1 MNEKKTTIRRRTHPA
16 RHLILVVLA
25 FFASIFGHNQFAA
38 AQTCTKTCGY
48 TISKD
53 ARVYN
58 VTARVIYPCWRGW
71 SSRGCAIIQGEI
83 VSRLSPTTLSASWG
97 LSCGNIH
104 SFAATLVETPTP
116 TPTPTSTSTH
126 TPTVTPTDTATLTPT
141 VTPTATAT
149 ATSTP
154 TRTPSATPTPT
165 ETPTAT
171 PTRTHTPTITP
182 TVTRT
187 WTATATPTSTPTTT
201 PTETP
206 TSTPTATPTSTPTS
220 TPSATHTSTPTLTPT
235 VTFTPTPTP
244 TTTRTA
250 TPSLTPTLTFTPTPT
265 PTLTATFT
273 PTQTATPIVFQIT
286 PIAECVD
293 VLQNGNLLAHFGYQS
308 DNATSIAIPLGAQN
322 YFSPGQLDRGQ
333 PTTFFRGRFG
343 NVFQVVIPVATPETS
358 GIGTFST
365 LRWILGDAVVDA
377 SPVTARCEPETI
389 SCDDK
394 DNRDD
399 QAELD
404 NLTLRQRD
412 NVGAFSRRIIRLK
425 GGATYNALAKS
436 YVSQAGI
443 IYLANWTTIWTSFA
457 QVSKLCTGCP
467 ATDKSSNVAEI
478 KNRSKKLLRLSKLA
492 ASTIIK
498 IRRGR
503 LNSAEEALLK
513 TANSLHQRVLQ
524 LADQLP
530 RFESQCP

>member
-1 MNEKKTTIRRRTHPA
+1 MNQKITTLRRVPHPV
-16 RHLILVVLA
+16 RHLLLVVLA
-25 FFASIFGHNQFAA
+25 LSASIFGHSSVAA

-71 SSRGCAIIQGEI
+71 SSRGCAIIQGDI

-104 SFAATLVETPTP
+104 SFTATLVETPTP
-116 TPTPTSTSTH
+116 TPTSTSTNTH

-141 VTPTATAT
+141 ETPTATAT

-171 PTRTHTPTITP
+171 STRTHTPTITP

-187 WTATATPTSTPTTT
+187 WTVTS
-201 PTETP
+201 TP
-206 TSTPTATPTSTPTS
+206 TSTPTATPTQTPTS
-220 TPSATHTSTPTLTPT
+220 TPTATPTTTPTSTPTTTHTSTPTLTPT
-235 VTFTPTPTP
+235 
-244 TTTRTA
+244 
-250 TPSLTPTLTFTPTPT
+250 LTFTPTPSST
-265 PTLTATFT
+265 PTATFT
-273 PTQTATPIVFQIT
+273 PTQSPTPIAFQIT

-293 VLQNGNLLAHFGYQS
+293 ILQNGNLLAHFGYQS
-308 DNATSIAIPLGAQN
+308 DNTASILIPVGARN
-322 YFSPGQLDRGQ
+322 YLSPGQVDRGQ

-343 NVFQVVIPVATPETS
+343 DVFQVIIPVATPD
-358 GIGTFST
+358 GPGVGTFST
-365 LRWILGDAVVDA
+365 LQWNLGDAVVEA
-377 SPVTARCEPETI
+377 SPTTARCEPGTI
-389 SCDDK
+389 TCEDK
-394 DNRDD
+394 DNRAA
-399 QAELD
+399 QSQLD
-404 NLTLRQRD
+404 NLILRQRD
-412 NVGAFSRRIIRLK
+412 NVRAFSHRITRLK
-425 GGATYNALAKS
+425 GGVKYKSLAES
-436 YVSQAGI
+436 YVSQAGS
-443 IYLANWTTIWTSFA
+443 IYISTWTTIWTRFA

-467 ATDKSSNVAEI
+467 ATDKTSNIALI

-492 ASTIIK
+492 ASTIIR

-503 LNSAEEALLK
+503 LNSAEEALLT

-524 LADQLP
+524 LSDQLP